1 MIKCLGYCCSIM
13 TLKCASDSVDN
24 TDLPC
29 THLVLL
35 YEKFAVQCP
44 IENIRTGRE
53 IHELVT
59 VRFVPN
65 KSIHGSLNRHWGLK
79 WILLPFNNG
88 TQGGGRGTHPFQ
100 STPSL
105 TQEYSNTC

>member
-1 MIKCLGYCCSIM
+1 MLQGYCCSIM

-44 IENIRTGRE
+44 IEKVSIEKGRQWIRVAG
-53 IHELVT
+53 
-59 VRFVPN
+59 
-65 KSIHGSLNRHWGLK
+65 
-79 WILLPFNNG
+79 NNG
-88 TQGGGRGTHPFQ
+88 VV
-100 STPSL
+100 
-105 TQEYSNTC
+105 

>member
-1 MIKCLGYCCSIM
+1 MIKFIGYCCSIM

-29 THLVLL
+29 THLALL

-53 IHELVT
+53 IHELV
-59 VRFVPN
+59 
-65 KSIHGSLNRHWGLK
+65 GD
-79 WILLPFNNG
+79 
-88 TQGGGRGTHPFQ
+88 
-100 STPSL
+100 
-105 TQEYSNTC
+105 